1 MALRHTKSSTLRT
14 LRTLVSLAHLVN
26 VFSDR
31 SARTAERNA
40 GRAKH
45 QMQVARY
52 DIDKRLH
59 NITSA
64 DRKAEVQ
71 IATTSRVVA

>member
-14 LRTLVSLAHLVN
+14 FRTLVSIAHLVN

-31 SARTAERNA
+31 SARAAERNA
-40 GRAKH
+40 GRARH
-45 QMQVARY
+45 QMHVDRY

-59 NITSA
+59 TITSA
-64 DRKAEVQ
+64 DRNAEVQ